1 MMVGKRPLQPIVPV
15 FAFRLRQTGVM
26 PINGKA
32 RGFAISVVRS
42 ANRCEVPAPF
52 HLKDQEI

>member
-1 MMVGKRPLQPIVPV
+1 MVVGKRPLQPIVPV

-32 RGFAISVVRS
+32 RLCDFGCAVCKPV
-42 ANRCEVPAPF
+42 
-52 HLKDQEI
+52 